1 MGDLGSGRQR
11 RPAPFLT
18 ARKRREPT
26 MVCYARPLSLLA
38 AIVIV
43 AWLVFAGPVTHFFA
57 TAAILVAV
65 LIAAAAAAAAAAFV
79 VTAALS
85 HRRRLAAGG
94 GCVTCR
100 FRCQHAMT
108 GSHPSWLVR
117 TADPG

>member
-1 MGDLGSGRQR
+1 MGDLGSGWQR

-18 ARKRREPT
+18 PRKRREPT
-26 MVCYARPLSLLA
+26 VVCYARPLSCLA
-38 AIVIV
+38 AIVTV
-43 AWLVFAGPVTHFFA
+43 AWLVFARPVTHFFA

-85 HRRRLAAGG
+85 HQRRRAAAGS
-94 GCVTCR
+94 CVTCQ

-108 GSHPSWLVR
+108 G
-117 TADPG
+117 